1 MGSTVEKL
9 ESITRQIEDYYEQA
23 NAIMLEKG
31 SASALSTLV
40 SKVNLLL
47 KEFDKVAMNLPC
59 TSKSEEKEA
68 IDKQFRTVY
77 ARNKQFDVRVGNY
90 LKSSEV
96 AKRDIESILNA
107 PPTLRSHT
115 SRSRRSTHGSTSSS
129 VLRARAVA
137 NQELARLR
145 LQHLQEELENKKK
158 FEEMKRQH
166 QAMELEETGKIEL
179 LRATQELKEASLE
192 REVIEEELD
201 RGGYIDTAEE
211 GDKVAPHTLDQKG
224 SSGVVDFTF
233 RSNIEREKL
242 ALNPLNQ
249 KRTVPDSL
257 PLSGTE
263 HVQYDQLQGRDKTTK
278 PVGNYATT
286 MPHAN
291 PYAAAPSFQYDQPQG
306 RTDATEPKCVGS
318 YAPTVPYVNPAPAL
332 RYLPLWETDIPKI
345 EILKFSGDPTKYTR
359 FIKTFEANVEISV
372 QDSNKR
378 LLLLLQHCEG
388 EAKRLIEFCLLL
400 SPDEGYLKAK
410 DILKD
415 HFGRKNLIARSYMNK
430 LHSDVSIKADDGK
443 ELINLAYDLEE
454 CEFTFR
460 CLNLHSYVN
469 NFDNIV
475 KIVNRLPYSIRTR
488 WVRAAA
494 ESEKRGCEPSF
505 NDLVEF
511 VKNEAEIA
519 KSVYAKVVENKTKKV
534 SKFQTHSTSISSAV
548 ATTTNKPNC
557 YLCFGAHKLWDCCK
571 FREKNVNEK
580 ISFMRQNRLC
590 DNCFKK
596 GHIARYCRSEATCTV
611 DGCRRKHHSLL
622 HQEQTRESKNN
633 DQRREKQ
640 EPGMESSTVAM
651 VSSVSSAGSHHQQV
665 SLNIIPVRVTAGKR
679 NIETYAFLD
688 QGSTTTLCDER
699 LLEQLNVHGED
710 AIYSITT
717 INRTTENHKGKRISL
732 CVSALQNEEDSVNLA
747 NVYSVQDLPVTPNKV
762 LSKRDLKMWPHLQ
775 DVSIPVIPNG
785 EVLLLIGVDVPE
797 VFWTIDEKRGSR
809 DEPFA
814 IKTVLGWSVIGATQ
828 GKQNKGFRVNYIRKS
843 DELLQK
849 QVECLWKL
857 DSVTSL
863 NYPEIEMS
871 KNDRYA
877 LHSLAKSKEFVNGHY
892 QLPLLWKP
900 GAPCLTSNHSQA
912 VSRLHSLKKRFE
924 KDKKLR
930 DNYTDAMQDY
940 LSKGFAEVV
949 NPVDLSNNDC
959 WYLPHHCVLHPHKP
973 DKFRVVFDCAAR
985 HRNSSLNEQLL
996 PGPDL
1001 LQSLVGVL
1009 LRFRQDDIALVSDIQ
1024 SMFHQVLVKPED
1036 RNYLRFLWWPKGNMS
1051 LSPVDYCMKVHVF
1064 GAKSSPTCAIY
1075 ALQQTAKDHAAS
1087 YPAEVVQTVLQNF
1100 YMDDCLKSV
1109 PTVGQAVELA
1119 ERLTDLLKRGGFRLR
1134 KWLSNDKRVLSKIPS
1149 EERSSALV
1157 NLKNFDNCCEQVL
1170 GIQWDVHKDLDLTSL
1185 LSKNPLRDE
1194 AFFPQ
1199 LVLFLTLW
1207 VLSLL

>member
-9 ESITRQIEDYYEQA
+9 ESITLQIEDYYEQA

-47 KEFDKVAMNLPC
+47 KEFDKVAMNLSG

-77 ARNKQFDVRVGNY
+77 ARNKQFDIRVGNY

-96 AKRDIESILNA
+96 AKRDIKSILNA

-129 VLRARAVA
+129 ALRAKAVA

-224 SSGVVDFTF
+224 RSGVVDFTF

-278 PVGNYATT
+278 PVGNYAAT

-306 RTDATEPKCVGS
+306 RTDATEPKCVGN

-332 RYLPLWETDIPKI
+332 RYFPLWKTDIPKI

-359 FIKTFEANVEISV
+359 FIKTFEANVEIPV

-388 EAKRLIEFCLLL
+388 EARRLIEFCLLL
-400 SPDEGYLKAK
+400 SPDEGYQKAK

-443 ELINLAYDLEE
+443 ELIYLAHDLEE

-494 ESEKRGCEPSF
+494 ESGKRGCEPSF

-519 KSVYAKVVENKTKKV
+519 KSVYAKVVESKTKKV
-534 SKFQTHSTSISSAV
+534 SKFQTPPVFRALLQPQQ
-548 ATTTNKPNC
+548 TNPIVIYVLGRIN
-557 YLCFGAHKLWDCCK
+557 FGIAANFARKTLMKK
-571 FREKNVNEK
+571 FR
-580 ISFMRQNRLC
+580 L
-590 DNCFKK
+590 
-596 GHIARYCRSEATCTV
+596 
-611 DGCRRKHHSLL
+611 
-622 HQEQTRESKNN
+622 
-633 DQRREKQ
+633 
-640 EPGMESSTVAM
+640 
-651 VSSVSSAGSHHQQV
+651 
-665 SLNIIPVRVTAGKR
+665 
-679 NIETYAFLD
+679 
-688 QGSTTTLCDER
+688 
-699 LLEQLNVHGED
+699 
-710 AIYSITT
+710 
-717 INRTTENHKGKRISL
+717 
-732 CVSALQNEEDSVNLA
+732 
-747 NVYSVQDLPVTPNKV
+747 
-762 LSKRDLKMWPHLQ
+762 
-775 DVSIPVIPNG
+775 
-785 EVLLLIGVDVPE
+785 
-797 VFWTIDEKRGSR
+797 
-809 DEPFA
+809 
-814 IKTVLGWSVIGATQ
+814 
-828 GKQNKGFRVNYIRKS
+828 
-843 DELLQK
+843 
-849 QVECLWKL
+849 
-857 DSVTSL
+857 
-863 NYPEIEMS
+863 
-871 KNDRYA
+871 
-877 LHSLAKSKEFVNGHY
+877 
-892 QLPLLWKP
+892 
-900 GAPCLTSNHSQA
+900 
-912 VSRLHSLKKRFE
+912 
-924 KDKKLR
+924 
-930 DNYTDAMQDY
+930 
-940 LSKGFAEVV
+940 
-949 NPVDLSNNDC
+949 
-959 WYLPHHCVLHPHKP
+959 
-973 DKFRVVFDCAAR
+973 
-985 HRNSSLNEQLL
+985 
-996 PGPDL
+996 
-1001 LQSLVGVL
+1001 
-1009 LRFRQDDIALVSDIQ
+1009 
-1024 SMFHQVLVKPED
+1024 
-1036 RNYLRFLWWPKGNMS
+1036 
-1051 LSPVDYCMKVHVF
+1051 
-1064 GAKSSPTCAIY
+1064 
-1075 ALQQTAKDHAAS
+1075 
-1087 YPAEVVQTVLQNF
+1087 
-1100 YMDDCLKSV
+1100 
-1109 PTVGQAVELA
+1109 
-1119 ERLTDLLKRGGFRLR
+1119 
-1134 KWLSNDKRVLSKIPS
+1134 
-1149 EERSSALV
+1149 
-1157 NLKNFDNCCEQVL
+1157 
-1170 GIQWDVHKDLDLTSL
+1170 
-1185 LSKNPLRDE
+1185 
-1194 AFFPQ
+1194 
-1199 LVLFLTLW
+1199 
-1207 VLSLL
+1207 